1 MIWNLITLISVIVA
15 GIAVFVGIVSR
26 PSEVSKAPYG
36 KPTRAA
42 SAFSE
47 SVSRELVFYGG
58 LTGEVEVGRTRAT
71 PLPLVDAGDGEYKV
85 EIPGVERPVYLSEP
99 YAVVYFEP
107 VEMSAAH
114 ALIMTDSSFSLLAGG
129 ESYGRVMPRLIYPD
143 GGWDAMFYKGAVS
156 FEPVPPGA
164 DGTVTLDAPYSVDP
178 GRPTAVV
185 LSKAVVEFPFSAFYP
200 PGTFKT
206 GQITIG
212 SE

>member
-1 MIWNLITLISVIVA
+1 MTWNLITFVSVIVA
-15 GIAVFVGIVSR
+15 GTAVFIGMVSR
-26 PSEVSKAPYG
+26 PSEVPETPYG
-36 KPTRAA
+36 KPTRRV

-58 LTGEVEVGRTRAT
+58 LTGEVVVGRTRAT
-71 PLPLVDAGDGEYKV
+71 PLPLINAGGGEYLV
-85 EIPGVERPVYLSEP
+85 EVPGAERPVYLSEP

-114 ALIMTDSSFSLLAGG
+114 ALIMTDSSFSLSAGEG
-129 ESYGRVMPRLIYPD
+129 SYERVLPRPIYPD
-143 GGWDAMFYKGAVS
+143 GGWDAMFYKGAVA

-164 DGTVTLDAPYSVDP
+164 DRTVTLDAPYSVDP

-206 GQITIG
+206 GQVM
-212 SE
+212 SRPE